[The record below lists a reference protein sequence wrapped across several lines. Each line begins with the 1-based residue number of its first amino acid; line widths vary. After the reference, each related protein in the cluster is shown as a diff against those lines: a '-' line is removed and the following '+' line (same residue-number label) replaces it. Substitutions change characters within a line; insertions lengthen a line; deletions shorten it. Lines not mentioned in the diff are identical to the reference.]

1 VTGSSRGI
9 GRACA
14 IELARSG
21 ADVVINHYGAP
32 AEAEEVAGEV
42 RALGQ
47 RALVIGADVSD
58 EAEVQAMVDRAVEE
72 FGGVDGLVTC
82 AVYSDREPMLTADMA
97 GFRRTIDVTMW
108 GTFNAL
114 RAVAARLVE
123 QGTGGAIVIV
133 SSPHA
138 VVAVP
143 SAMAYNMAKAAV
155 DHMARTAAI
164 ELAQFG
170 IRVNVVHPG
179 WTDTPGERKFFT
191 EQSLEA
197 GARNIPLGRLAR
209 PEEIGRLIRF
219 MLSDDCA
226 YMTGSTVVMD
236 GGFGLPWWAMDR
248 QDRSG
253 A

>member
-97 GFRRTIDVTMW
+97 GFRRTIDVTM
-108 GTFNAL
+108 
-114 RAVAARLVE
+114 
-123 QGTGGAIVIV
+123 
-133 SSPHA
+133 
-138 VVAVP
+138 
-143 SAMAYNMAKAAV
+143 
-155 DHMARTAAI
+155 
-164 ELAQFG
+164 
-170 IRVNVVHPG
+170 
-179 WTDTPGERKFFT
+179 
-191 EQSLEA
+191 
-197 GARNIPLGRLAR
+197 
-209 PEEIGRLIRF
+209 
-219 MLSDDCA
+219 
-226 YMTGSTVVMD
+226 
-236 GGFGLPWWAMDR
+236 
-248 QDRSG
+248 
-253 A
+253 